1 MTQETQSR
9 RKGSLSEKDASTSAT
24 LAPARSQTPSHQL
37 PDKKNTPSSGNNSS
51 ANALKGKMSTT
62 ARSTSAPKQRGK
74 SGASS
79 SSSSSAASLPP
90 PPSRYELA
98 LMKMKKETDG
108 KSDEE
113 LQMLLQQLLQNARF
127 EDAAYLISASAS
139 LNSKFK
145 TSDVV
150 RLMLEA
156 KQFEQTAQLI
166 RDMKLQANQ
175 LLVTLFV
182 KELVRCSQFHAAV
195 RYAQEMVQNFGKKD
209 FGPRDQERP
218 SWTPQALIQAMLR
231 AFQFKTALKFSK
243 QFDLLDTFPALP
255 LVANMFE
262 ARQWEDA
269 ISSVMVRVYPSCFV
283 FVYEFIS

>member
-1 MTQETQSR
+1 MQ
-9 RKGSLSEKDASTSAT
+9 
-24 LAPARSQTPSHQL
+24 
-37 PDKKNTPSSGNNSS
+37 
-51 ANALKGKMSTT
+51 
-62 ARSTSAPKQRGK
+62 
-74 SGASS
+74 
-79 SSSSSAASLPP
+79 
-90 PPSRYELA
+90 
-98 LMKMKKETDG
+98 KEAEG

-113 LQMLLQQLLQNARF
+113 LQMLLQHLLQNARF
-127 EDAAYLISASAS
+127 EDAAYLISASAF

-166 RDMKLQANQ
+166 RDMKLQSNQ

-269 ISSVMVRVYPSCFV
+269 ISSVMVRYSPAYYVDL
-283 FVYEFIS
+283 

>member
-1 MTQETQSR
+1 MTQSR
-9 RKGSLSEKDASTSAT
+9 RKGSVSEKDASSSSTGSA
-24 LAPARSQTPSHQL
+24 AAGPGRSQTPSRQL
-37 PDKKNTPSSGNNSS
+37 PDKKNAPSSSSGNNSS
-51 ANALKGKMSTT
+51 ANALKGKMGT

-74 SGASS
+74 SGSS
-79 SSSSSAASLPP
+79 VGSSSSSASLPP
-90 PPSRYELA
+90 PLTRCELA
-98 LMKMKKETDG
+98 LSKMQKEAES

-127 EDAAYLISASAS
+127 EDAAYLISASAF

-166 RDMKLQANQ
+166 RDMKLQSNQ

-269 ISSVMVRVYPSCFV
+269 ISSVMVRYSPAYSVDL
-283 FVYEFIS
+283 